1 MAKKVLVKLVK
12 STISRLPNQRA
23 TVKALGL
30 RKINSEVTVELN
42 AATAGMIRTVA
53 HLVEVKEL
61 K

>member
-1 MAKKVLVKLVK
+1 MAKKVEVKLVK

-30 RKINSEVTVELN
+30 RKINSSVTIELN
-42 AATAGMIRTVA
+42 EATAGMIRTVA